1 MVFSPLGKGL
11 GNRSSSPKRKAE
23 VPVLFDIL
31 IALLITAVAVILGI
45 TVHPLLFLLVVLAII
60 WLFTRHAGGRRRVV

>member
-1 MVFSPLGKGL
+1 
-11 GNRSSSPKRKAE
+11 
-23 VPVLFDIL
+23 VLFDIL